1 MVLRIFG
8 TLLRVKRSRSK
19 KLTVYTKIAPIK
31 APPINAPTRGIAL
44 FMTPAPVLEGSAVDV
59 VSMADVIMADVLDL
73 RDVLDVL
80 DVVNLLVVLD
90 LLGVLDVLDVL
101 KVLDVVDVL
110 EGSEV
115 LDVLESGDV
124 LDSPD
129 VLVVVG
135 VVMADVEVMPE
146 TLAGP
151 MLTVGLS
158 VLDVVAVSILTSFW
172 SFKPGA

>member
-1 MVLRIFG
+1 
-8 TLLRVKRSRSK
+8 VKRSSK
-19 KLTVYTKIAPIK
+19 SLTVYTKIAPIK

-44 FMTPAPVLEGSAVDV
+44 FMAPAPVLEGSAVDV
-59 VSMADVIMADVLDL
+59 VSMADVIMADVIMA
-73 RDVLDVL
+73 DVLD
-80 DVVNLLVVLD
+80 LLVVLD

-101 KVLDVVDVL
+101 EVLDVVDVL
-110 EGSEV
+110 DGSEV

-158 VLDVVAVSILTSFW
+158 VLDVVAVWILTSFW